1 MPDKKPWWEQE
12 PGETLPDY
20 IKRIGETVAKS
31 RKENDLKALNTAKY
45 LATIPNRAERD
56 INKIGSSLKSEA
68 DKLSIKLGNKNFS
81 GSSGGGGGG
90 ATKRIPTPAKPGK
103 RPPTGYKPPMKTGGK
118 TGAPTKTIQKP
129 TATRGNVRKI
139 R

>member
-12 PGETLPDY
+12 PGESLPDY

-31 RKENDLKALNTAKY
+31 RKDNDLKVLNTAKY

-90 ATKRIPTPAKPGK
+90 VTKRIPTPAKP
-103 RPPTGYKPPMKTGGK
+103 KTVTKTTVSKSGGK